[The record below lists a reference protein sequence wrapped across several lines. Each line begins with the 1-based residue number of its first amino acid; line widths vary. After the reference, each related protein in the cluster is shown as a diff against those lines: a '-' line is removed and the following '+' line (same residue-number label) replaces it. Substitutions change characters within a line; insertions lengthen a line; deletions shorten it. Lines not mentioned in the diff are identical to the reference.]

1 MNGAIYETKETAPL
15 TVPRWALLIDAER
28 GPSLLGRGPRTVVMA
43 TTKTGSFWLTQY
55 VRTNTQG
62 TAAQGV
68 IDIGSLIDIPS
79 QRGLSIEQVDFIVQ
93 IYDTV
98 LDTYVN
104 SFTNTMTGGDNIQV
118 DFQLSDQNPGT
129 DLVSA
134 DNNSLIASGAI
145 LYNEPT
151 NTTSVGT
158 DFFPDEF
165 GSKDESF
172 IVVNDSLYLVAVPI
186 GTMTFTRFK
195 QLFASKRSRLN

>member
-1 MNGAIYETKETAPL
+1 L
-15 TVPRWALLIDAER
+15 
-28 GPSLLGRGPRTVVMA
+28 VMA

-62 TAAQGV
+62 TASQAV

-93 IYDTV
+93 IYDSIA
-98 LDTYVN
+98 DTYVN
-104 SFTNTMTGGDNIQV
+104 SFTGTLAIGDNIQV

-134 DNNSLIASGAI
+134 DNNSLVASGAI

-186 GTMTFTRFK
+186 GVMTLPAGHTIQTTVRIK
-195 QLFASKRSRLN
+195 AKSVKLTAKNWMALAITGLGSD

>member
-1 MNGAIYETKETAPL
+1 
-15 TVPRWALLIDAER
+15 
-28 GPSLLGRGPRTVVMA
+28 MA
-43 TTKTGSFWLTQY
+43 TSKTGSFWLTAT
-55 VRTNTQG
+55 VRNDTQG
-62 TAAQGV
+62 AASQAV
-68 IDIGSLIDIPS
+68 VDIGSLIDIPS

-104 SFTNTMTGGDNIQV
+104 SFTATLGAGDNIQM

-129 DLVSA
+129 SLVSA

-158 DFFPDEF
+158 DFFPDEY
-165 GSKDESF
+165 GSSKEDETF
-172 IVVNDSLYLVAVPI
+172 IVVNDSLYLVAVPVGI
-186 GTMTFTRFK
+186 MTLVPNHTIQTTVRIK
-195 QLFASKRSRLN
+195 AKSVKLTAKNWMALAITGLGSD